1 MSKKVQ
7 DNKCILH
14 TETFTITETSI
25 LEENATESLIPR
37 IAKASKEK
45 MYYCCMTSSCLPPPV
60 RKHFRGHHQ
69 SLSATTSIYSL
80 TKGNINH

>member
-7 DNKCILH
+7 ITNAYYTLK
-14 TETFTITETSI
+14 TSITETSI

-45 MYYCCMTSSCLPPPV
+45 NVLLHDIPPV
-60 RKHFRGHHQ
+60 FPPRLESIFEVIISRYQ
-69 SLSATTSIYSL
+69 PITSIYSL